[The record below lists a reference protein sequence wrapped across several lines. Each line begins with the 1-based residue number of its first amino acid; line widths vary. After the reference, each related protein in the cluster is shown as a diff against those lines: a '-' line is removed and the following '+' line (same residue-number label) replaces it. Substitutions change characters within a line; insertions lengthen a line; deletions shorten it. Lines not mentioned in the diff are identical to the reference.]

1 MPPPP
6 IDPLESPRYAL
17 EGRVVTMNEQFDVM
31 PAARVYVDAARIVA
45 VQPPHAPAPAG
56 LEGVPILRTG
66 GTIFPGLIELHN
78 HLSYNALPAWSITER
93 FTNRDQWGRRRE
105 YRQRISRP
113 AAILGSTE
121 GLVQA
126 VVRYAEA
133 KCLVSGVTTTQGI
146 ALASNNGIRRFY
158 RGAVRNVEQTGDPEL
173 PAASTR
179 IADVEASD
187 AAKFRER
194 LDRETSLLLHLSEG
208 LDDRARGHFQ
218 ALRISEED
226 WAITPALGGIHC
238 CGLRDTDYA
247 TLAAQGGSMVWS
259 PMSNLL
265 LYGGTAD
272 IARVKREGTLVALGS
287 DWSPSGSRNLLAEI
301 KVAKLVSDETGGV
314 WSSRDL
320 AAMATIN
327 AARILKWHA
336 QLGSI
341 EPGKRADLVVI
352 NGRRGDPYDQLVHA
366 RETTVTLVVING
378 VPRCGTSRLMSGFEG
393 PTETVRIGSAVRV
406 LNLAHGAADPLV
418 GGLGVNVAR
427 ERLAEGLAGLPEH
440 NRPDRRPPVGARP
453 TGPRAGPDERW
464 VIALDHEV
472 EDGMSVRLGVGAAF
486 GSPRAIDPVAATS
499 LIATASADDLP
510 LVAME
515 PDPLTVAGDSRFDE
529 FVEMQPNLPAHVK
542 QGLPRFYGG

>member
-1 MPPPP
+1 MPPP

-17 EGRVVTMNEQFDVM
+17 EGRVVTMNEQFDVI

-45 VQPPHAPAPAG
+45 VQLAGAPAPEG
-56 LEGVPILRTG
+56 LDNVPLLRTG
-66 GTIFPGLIELHN
+66 GTIYPGLIELHN
-78 HLSYNALPAWSITER
+78 HLSYNALPAWHVPER

-113 AAILGSTE
+113 AAILGSTD

-158 RGAVRNVEQTGDPEL
+158 RGVVRNVEQTGDPDL

-179 IADVEASD
+179 IADVEARD

-194 LDRETSLLLHLSEG
+194 LDRETALLLHLSEG
-208 LDDRARGHFQ
+208 VDDRARGHFQ
-218 ALRISEED
+218 ALRISQEK

-238 CGLRDTDYA
+238 CGLRDTDYG
-247 TLAAQGGSMVWS
+247 TLAAQGGTMVWS

-301 KVAKLVSDETGGV
+301 KVAKIVSDEAGGV

-327 AARILKWHA
+327 AARILKWQA
-336 QLGSI
+336 ELGSI
-341 EPGKRADLVVI
+341 EPGKRADLIVI
-352 NGRRGDPYDQLVHA
+352 NGRRGDPYDQLVRA
-366 RETTVTLVVING
+366 RETSVTLVVING
-378 VPRCGTSRLMSGFEG
+378 VPRCGTSRLMSGFERR
-393 PTETVRIGSAVRV
+393 TETVRIGSAVRV
-406 LNLAHGAADPLV
+406 LNLAQASADPLV
-418 GGLGVNVAR
+418 GRLSVDEAR
-427 ERLAEGLAGLPEH
+427 ERLAEGLAGLPGH
-440 NRPDRRPPVGARP
+440 NRPGGPSPAGARAE
-453 TGPRAGPDERW
+453 GPRAGPGERW
-464 VIALDHEV
+464 VIALDHESQ
-472 EDGMSVRLGVGAAF
+472 DGMSVRLQPGAAS
-486 GSPRAIDPVAATS
+486 GGPPAIDPVAATS
-499 LIATASADDLP
+499 LIASASAEDLP

-515 PDPLTVAGDSRFDE
+515 PDPLTVAGDPRFDE
-529 FVEMQPNLPAHVK
+529 FVESQPNLPAHLK
-542 QGLPRFYGG
+542 RGLPRFYGG